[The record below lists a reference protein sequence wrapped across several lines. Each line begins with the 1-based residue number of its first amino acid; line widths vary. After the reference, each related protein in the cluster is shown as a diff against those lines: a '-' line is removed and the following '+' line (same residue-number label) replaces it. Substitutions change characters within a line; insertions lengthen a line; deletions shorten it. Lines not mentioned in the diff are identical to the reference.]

1 MFMTA
6 DSPTHAQKSKH
17 LAAAIVLN
25 AVIFLVE
32 IVGGVMINSVAL
44 ISDALHNFSDL
55 LALTLSYAASRI
67 VLWKSNS
74 QKSYGYGRIEFLVA
88 FINAAALVII
98 GLYVIYEGVRRFVD
112 PHVINGTWMVS
123 IASLAFIGN
132 MAGTILLK
140 QHAHADLNMK
150 SAYLHL
156 LTDAVES
163 IGVVVVGA
171 LIAWQGWQVLDPLV
185 SMGIGA
191 FIIKSA
197 WDVVS
202 ETTHLLAEGTPRG
215 IDLDEVARFVQSFP
229 GVLGVHH
236 VHIWGLSS
244 HLRAMSAHLVV
255 EDQRISDASRI
266 TSLLEHALEERFGIN
281 HPTFQLESDTCP
293 EQGVVVDSHHT
304 SRGHNHPDVNNDKG
318 ARERKIGHS

>member
-1 MFMTA
+1 MTV
-6 DSPTHAQKSKH
+6 DSHPHTLKSKH
-17 LAAAIVLN
+17 LVAAIGLN

-32 IVGGVMINSVAL
+32 IVGGVMTNSMAL

-55 LALTLSYAASRI
+55 LALALSFAASRI

-74 QKSYGYGRIEFLVA
+74 QKSYGYGRVEIMVA

-98 GLYVIYEGVRRFVD
+98 GLYVIYEGVRRFAEPQV
-112 PHVINGTWMVS
+112 VNGIWMLS
-123 IASLAFIGN
+123 IASLAFVAN
-132 MAGTILLK
+132 TAGTLLLK

-163 IGVVVVGA
+163 IGVVVVAA
-171 LIAWQGWQVLDPLV
+171 LIAWRGWQVLDPLV
-185 SMGIGA
+185 SMAIGV

-215 IDLDEVARFVQSFP
+215 IDLDEVAKFIQSFP
-229 GVLGVHH
+229 GVREVHH

-244 HLRAMSAHLVV
+244 HLRALSAHVV
-255 EDQRISDASRI
+255 VDDQRISEALKI

-281 HPTFQLESDTCP
+281 HPTFQLECAACP
-293 EQGVVVDSHHT
+293 EQGVVVDAHHS
-304 SRGHNHPDVNNDKG
+304 SREHNHP
-318 ARERKIGHS
+318 A